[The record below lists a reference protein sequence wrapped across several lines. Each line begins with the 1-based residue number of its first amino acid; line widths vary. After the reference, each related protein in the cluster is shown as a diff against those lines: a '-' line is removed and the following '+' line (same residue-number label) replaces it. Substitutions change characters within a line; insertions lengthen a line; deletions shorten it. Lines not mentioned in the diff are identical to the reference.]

1 MEGPVVFEEKEAEK
15 SITANQM
22 QDRDILNLPNKN
34 EEEGTEDRNLEPYS
48 KIIEVEVN
56 SFLEDGSITLEI
68 MGYLAKD

>member
-1 MEGPVVFEEKEAEK
+1 
-15 SITANQM
+15 M